1 LKRDIS
7 LRCIMINFKMLLSR
21 NKIIEGIIFPLFIFG
36 ACSQPEKPDSYIAR
50 VNNSYL
56 TEAEFIELAD
66 SQSVSE
72 KSRAMVIKNWVRQEI
87 LLQEAVKKGITE
99 TTEFKRTV
107 ENSRRQLAASLLL
120 QGIAASSQPVVTTEE
135 LENYYKENQ
144 TSFRNPFNAYYFNRI
159 NFSNRDVAVMFRSEL
174 MMNGWTVT
182 LNKFSEDP
190 SLVKFENEVLVSE
203 QDIYPVRL
211 LRLLEGLY
219 PLEISIVI
227 PDDRGYYTVV
237 QLLDKYPA
245 QAIPPYEAVK
255 SEVERRYK
263 AALTE
268 LALENY
274 INDLYSLSEI
284 EIIK

>member
-1 LKRDIS
+1 
-7 LRCIMINFKMLLSR
+7 MLLSR

-56 TEAEFIELAD
+56 TEAEFIELVD

-159 NFSNRDVAVMFRSEL
+159 NFSNRDVAVMFRTEL

>member
-1 LKRDIS
+1 
-7 LRCIMINFKMLLSR
+7 M
-21 NKIIEGIIFPLFIFG
+21 EGIIFPLFIFG

-56 TEAEFIELAD
+56 TEAEFSELVD

-72 KSRAMVIKNWVRQEI
+72 KSRALVIKNWVRQEI

-99 TTEFKRTV
+99 SSEFKRIV
-107 ENSRRQLAASLLL
+107 ENSKRQLAASLVL
-120 QGIAASSQPVVTTEE
+120 QSFAASSQPVVTNIE

-144 TSFRNPFNAYYFNRI
+144 TSFRIPFNAYYLNRI
-159 NFSNRDVAVMFRSEL
+159 NFSDRDVAVIFRTEL
-174 MMNGWTVT
+174 MTNGWSEA
-182 LNKFSEDP
+182 LNKFSKDL
-190 SLVKFENEVLVSE
+190 SLINFESEVLISE

-211 LRLLEGLY
+211 LSILEGLY

-237 QLLDKYPA
+237 QLLDKYSA
-245 QAIPPYEAVK
+245 QSVPPFIAVK

-263 AALTE
+263 SSLIE
-268 LALENY
+268 LAIENY

-284 EIIK
+284 EINK

>member
-1 LKRDIS
+1 
-7 LRCIMINFKMLLSR
+7 MINLKMHLSR
-21 NKIIEGIIFPLFIFG
+21 ISIIEGIIFPLFIFG

-56 TEAEFIELAD
+56 TEAEFIELVD

-72 KSRAMVIKNWVRQEI
+72 KSRATVIKNWVRQEL

-99 TTEFKRTV
+99 TKEFKKTLEDSKRH
-107 ENSRRQLAASLLL
+107 LAASLVL
-120 QGIAASSQPVVTTEE
+120 QDIAASSQPVVTTEE
-135 LENYYKENQ
+135 MENYYKENQ
-144 TSFRNPFNAYYFNRI
+144 TSFRIPFNAYYFNRI
-159 NFSNRDVAVMFRSEL
+159 NFSDRETAVMFRTEL
-174 MMNGWTVT
+174 MKVGRKEA
-182 LNKFSEDP
+182 LNKFSGEP
-190 SLVKFENEVLVSE
+190 ALVNFENEVLVSE
-203 QDIYPVRL
+203 QDIYPAKL

-245 QAIPPYEAVK
+245 QSIPPFEAVK

>member
-1 LKRDIS
+1 
-7 LRCIMINFKMLLSR
+7 MINFKMLLSR

-56 TEAEFIELAD
+56 NEAEFIELAD

-107 ENSRRQLAASLLL
+107 ENSKRQLAASLLL

-159 NFSNRDVAVMFRSEL
+159 NFSNRDVAVMFRTEL

>member
-1 LKRDIS
+1 
-7 LRCIMINFKMLLSR
+7 MLLSR

-159 NFSNRDVAVMFRSEL
+159 NFSNRDVAVMFRTEL

>member
-1 LKRDIS
+1 
-7 LRCIMINFKMLLSR
+7 MINFKMLLSR

-159 NFSNRDVAVMFRSEL
+159 NFSNRDVAVMFRTEL